1 MFSSVFTF
9 SMCKKPTRKEESRPI
24 NDDKGKVLG
33 RTCQACRNT
42 TIRLRC
48 SASKCTT
55 PLYKLK
61 HLKSLPK
68 SVDGLSPEAKKTFLE
83 NEFGSVALINSLRCC
98 GACYVRLHRLSSSVN
113 KSAAQPLP
121 ANNSVQ
127 NQVAQN
133 QVGRPSV
140 SYEQASKRTQRRIR
154 NKLKT
159 CARQKVTELKTEVEN
174 MGASY
179 EEICQEILEGQFDG
193 VQVTSSIK
201 TFHFST
207 HIVKFHLTYSTLL
220 VSFPVYFG

>member
-1 MFSSVFTF
+1 MV
-9 SMCKKPTRKEESRPI
+9 CPLK
-24 NDDKGKVLG
+24 L
-33 RTCQACRNT
+33 RNF
-42 TIRLRC
+42 
-48 SASKCTT
+48 
-55 PLYKLK
+55 
-61 HLKSLPK
+61 
-68 SVDGLSPEAKKTFLE
+68 FLE
-83 NEFGSVALINSLRCC
+83 NEFGSVALISSLRCC
-98 GACYVRLHRLSSSVN
+98 GACYVRLHRLSSCVN
-113 KSAAQPLP
+113 KSCAQPLP

-127 NQVAQN
+127 HQVAQN

-154 NKLKT
+154 NIKT

-207 HIVKFHLTYSTLL
+207 HIVKFHLTLL

>member
-1 MFSSVFTF
+1 MSSSVFNC
-9 SMCKKPTRKEESRPI
+9 SICKKPTRKEESCPI
-24 NDDKGKVLG
+24 NDVKGKVMG
-33 RTCQACRNT
+33 RTYQSCRNT

-68 SVDGLSPEAKKTFLE
+68 SVDGLPPEAKKTFLE
-83 NEFGSVALINSLRCC
+83 NEFGSVVLISSLRCC
-98 GACYVRLHRLSSSVN
+98 GACYVRLHRLSSSVD
-113 KSAAQPLP
+113 KSVPQPLS
-121 ANNSVQ
+121 ANNSV
-127 NQVAQN
+127 QN

-159 CARQKVTELKTEVEN
+159 CARQKVAELKTEVEN

-193 VQVTSSIK
+193 VQVTFIFPIK
-201 TFHFST
+201 TFLFLT
-207 HIVKFHLTYSTLL
+207 HIVTFHHPYSTLL
-220 VSFPVYFG
+220 VGFPVYLD